1 MDDIKIVYSMRETF
15 VKAQTYR
22 NLTPSRTDSMFNT
35 GNVDTHRRYRRMLA
49 RPMSESALKPNID
62 DVHARVSNTVSKME
76 AEMKTRGAVDIY
88 KWWFFFTT
96 DTIGDLTFGT
106 SFNMTESGQKN
117 QYFMDLQAVN
127 KLGGIRVMF
136 PALIKLAKYV
146 PIPFVKAAQQGGE
159 RIRRYAIRL
168 LEAQQ
173 KGGSSDCTKD
183 TFFSNII
190 RANNE
195 ETLSFEEVVVN
206 AQSYIVAGSDTTSNT
221 LTFLIWAVVHRPD
234 IQEKLVAE
242 LKTLPEDFTEADTRQ
257 LKYLDQVIHETLRL
271 FAAAP
276 TTLPREV
283 PAEGVELG
291 GYRVDGGTTVGTSA
305 YMMHRNDK
313 IFPEPFEYKP
323 ERWAEPTK
331 EMKDAFMAFGR
342 GARSEYLF
350 TITNI
355 LMLTDD
361 DSLHRRA
368 PGHDRDPPGR
378 GHVLPQVP
386 QRKGVVARGHV
397 AGRHGARDVLFVH
410 AVGRPLPC

>member
-1 MDDIKIVYSMRETF
+1 MAANTQTGPVVRLSPDEVSLNNMDDIKTVYSMRETF
-15 VKAQTYR
+15 VKAKTYR

-35 GNVDTHRRYRRMLA
+35 GNVDTHRRYRRLLA
-49 RPMSESALKPNID
+49 RPMSESSLKPNID
-62 DVHARVSNTVSKME
+62 DVHSRVANTVSKM
-76 AEMKTRGAVDIY
+76 AVEMETRGAVDIY

-136 PALIKLAKYV
+136 PSLIKLAKYV

-168 LEAQQ
+168 LESQ
-173 KGGSSDCTKD
+173 KKGTSDCAKD

-190 RANNE
+190 RANND

-242 LKTLPEDFTEADTRQ
+242 LQTLPEDFTEADTRQ

-271 FAAAP
+271 YAAAP

-291 GYRVDGGTTVGTSA
+291 GYRVDGGTVVGTSA
-305 YMMHRNDK
+305 YMMHRDEK
-313 IFPEPFEYKP
+313 VFAEPLEYKP

-331 EMKDAFMAFGR
+331 EMKDAFMPFGR
-342 GARSEYLF
+342 GARSESLI
-350 TITNI
+350 TILAIRESANI
-355 LMLTDD
+355 LCS
-361 DSLHRRA
+361 SLYRSASR
-368 PGHDRDPPGR
+368 HD
-378 GHVLPQVP
+378 
-386 QRKGVVARGHV
+386 
-397 AGRHGARDVLFVH
+397 
-410 AVGRPLPC
+410 